1 MKKSANVKG
10 TIIDMGIITKGM
22 GAIMKSKMRKAF
34 VTKPTFPGPNTINI
48 LNREIKKKRTHR
60 GPGFRGQDIIEGPLK
75 MRKDMRTG
83 AQKPGKSA
91 IEIDARIKRESLRD
105 FAKNVK
111 MPKEY
116 KKVK

>member
-1 MKKSANVKG
+1 
-10 TIIDMGIITKGM
+10 MGIITKGM
-22 GAIMKSKMRKAF
+22 GVIMKSKMRKAF

-48 LNREIKKKRTHR
+48 LNREITKKRKKR
-60 GPGFRGQDIIEGPLK
+60 GPGYRGQDIIEGPLK
-75 MRKDMRTG
+75 MRRDMRTG

-91 IEIDARIKRESLRD
+91 IEIDARIKRSTLRESFKD
-105 FAKNVK
+105 AK

>member
-1 MKKSANVKG
+1 
-10 TIIDMGIITKGM
+10 MGIITKGM

-34 VTKPTFPGPNTINI
+34 VDKPTFPGPNVINI
-48 LNREIKKKRTHR
+48 LNREIKKKRQYR
-60 GPGFRGQDIIEGPLK
+60 GPGYRGQDIIEGPLK
-75 MRKDMRTG
+75 MRRDMRTG

-91 IEIDARIKRESLRD
+91 IEIDARIKRSTLRESFKD
-105 FAKNVK
+105 AK

>member
-1 MKKSANVKG
+1 M
-10 TIIDMGIITKGM
+10 TLLTKGM
-22 GAIMKSKMRKAF
+22 GKIMKSKMRKAF
-34 VTKPTFPGPNTINI
+34 VNKPTFPGPNTMNI
-48 LNREIKKKRTHR
+48 LNREIKKKIKER
-60 GPGFRGQDIIEGPLK
+60 GSSVGGYRKSDIIEGPLK

-91 IEIDARIKRESLRD
+91 IEIDARIKRSTLRD
-105 FAKNVK
+105 YYKDAK